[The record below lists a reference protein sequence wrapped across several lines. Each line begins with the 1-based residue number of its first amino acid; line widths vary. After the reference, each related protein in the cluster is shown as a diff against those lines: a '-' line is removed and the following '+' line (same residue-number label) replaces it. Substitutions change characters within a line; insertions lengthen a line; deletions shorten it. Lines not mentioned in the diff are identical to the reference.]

1 MRPLLSR
8 LASCVAA
15 AGALTLSTAGTALA
29 DDPPVSPSPSPSP
42 TAAPLVTYAP
52 GSVVTVTGRLST
64 LQRTL
69 MTLDVSGMDRASAQ
83 AAFDGQFQLLQTRS
97 VSLRASRAQATGVSF
112 RVRLADFEPGGA
124 QDTPPLGDPHTDG
137 RTNAPTFVINIG
149 LMKYHDFAKSAV
161 KRVELKAINARAQ
174 LDTKK
179 GVIFRAGRP
188 AATLDTVKLP
198 REVLDGFARGYNK
211 LRVVQTAARYSGTQ
225 NQNIILIHT
234 VANSLDYYIKGK
246 KVKHLVVATGQAGY
260 PTPHGLFHVIKKDP
274 APSWY
279 NPHDD
284 WSQSLPD
291 VIGPGPNNP
300 LGTRALQL
308 DAPGILIH
316 GIPLEENATLGQNAS
331 HGCIRVK
338 RENIE
343 ALYPTVP
350 VGTLVVIVS

>member
-8 LASCVAA
+8 VALCVAT
-15 AGALTLSTAGTALA
+15 AGALTLSAAGTALA
-29 DDPPVSPSPSPSP
+29 DDPPIGPSPSPSP
-42 TAAPLVTYAP
+42 TAAPIVTYPP
-52 GSVVTVTGRLST
+52 GSVITVTGRLAT
-64 LQRTL
+64 LRRTL
-69 MTLDVSGMDRASAQ
+69 MSLDIGGMDRSSAQ
-83 AAFDGQFQLLQTRS
+83 AAFEGQFQLLQSRN
-97 VSLRASRAQATGVSF
+97 VSLLASRARATGVSF

-124 QDTPPLGDPHTDG
+124 QATPQLGDPHTDG
-137 RTNAPTFVINIG
+137 RTNAPTFEITIG
-149 LMKYHDFAKSAV
+149 VTKYTSFAKSAA
-161 KRVELKAINARAQ
+161 KRVALTAINARAQ
-174 LDTKK
+174 LDKKK
-179 GVIFRAGRP
+179 GVVFLAGRP
-188 AATLDTVKLP
+188 AAALDTVKLP
-198 REVLDGFARGYNK
+198 KEVLDGFARGSNK
-211 LRVVQTAARYSGTQ
+211 LRVVQTPAPYSGTQ

-234 VANSLDYYIKGK
+234 VANSLDYFIKGK
-246 KVKHLVVATGQAGY
+246 RVRHLVVATGQAGY

-284 WSQSLPD
+284 WSKDLPD

-308 DAPGILIH
+308 DSPGILIH
-316 GIPLEENATLGQNAS
+316 GIPLSENATLGQNAS
-331 HGCIRVK
+331 HGCIRVQ